1 MQRKMQR
8 NREEDVDE
16 PAEVNK
22 EDEVKEVKEEEAKV
36 YVEEDVKEKHM
47 KKQRRTKRR
56 LT

>member
-1 MQRKMQR
+1 MQR